1 MNGLEEDF
9 WGITII
15 TTCIII
21 YILGSIWNTRENIYL
36 ILSVFMIFYI
46 SNALDKNDYN
56 GIKIKFDNDAY
67 RPFAMRTIPI
77 LAYIVT
83 CLVIYSHDSSNYS
96 KLSELIDQDNNKTRE
111 EKFFEESPGYWAR
124 KIFAIDFV
132 MLVLFGL
139 IVGSIY
145 LDNSRSSF
153 FYNNYKDYIQYV
165 LIGGSIAMLFCSS
178 LITLPD
184 INKIINDDSTG
195 N

>member
-1 MNGLEEDF
+1 
-9 WGITII
+9 
-15 TTCIII
+15 
-21 YILGSIWNTRENIYL
+21 
-36 ILSVFMIFYI
+36 MIFYI

-56 GIKIKFDNDAY
+56 GIKLNFDKSTY
-67 RPFAMRTIPI
+67 GPFAMRAVPI
-77 LAYIVT
+77 LAYIIT
-83 CLVIYSHDSSNYS
+83 CLFLYSHDSSNYS

-111 EKFFEESPGYWAR
+111 DKFFEESPGYWTR

-139 IVGSIY
+139 IIGSIY
-145 LDNSRSSF
+145 LDNSRTNL

-165 LIGGSIAMLFCSS
+165 LIGGSVAMLFCST